1 MRTDRNDEVWQIARR
16 RYWREADARRVVEAW
31 RESEA
36 SAAAFA
42 RRYQLDPKRIL
53 RWAKD
58 LDAPLNPRAVQF
70 HPVRVVDRCDAPT
83 PAFDAPIIE
92 IVLVGGERIRVPPGV
107 DPAELR
113 QVLDVVAGPSAC

>member
-1 MRTDRNDEVWQIARR
+1 M
-16 RYWREADARRVVEAW
+16 
-31 RESEA
+31 SEA

-42 RRYQLDPKRIL
+42 RRYQLDPKQIL

-83 PAFDAPIIE
+83 TALRCADHRDRSQS
-92 IVLVGGERIRVPPGV
+92 GGEAHPRATESLDR
-107 DPAELR
+107 ELR